1 MNKLVIIISLLIL
14 FSNNCFAKDEIKLY
28 LLNHAAYMRLLLM
41 GLVLILA
48 LRFFPKGIIEE
59 EKRLWI
65 N

>member
-1 MNKLVIIISLLIL
+1 M
-14 FSNNCFAKDEIKLY
+14 KLY

-59 EKRLWI
+59 EKRL
-65 N
+65 

>member
-1 MNKLVIIISLLIL
+1 
-14 FSNNCFAKDEIKLY
+14 
-28 LLNHAAYMRLLLM
+28 M